1 MWNRLRFI
9 RFLQVSQIFQR
20 RKSDTNKQD
29 FENKLNL
36 TCHAQSTP
44 KTTGFLTKVFSTSG
58 PNLVAL
64 AWTVDELSREQA
76 QNGVNFDFEVKFY
89 LEGQGQSPP
98 KTIGILTKVFYTYGP
113 NLVIIA
119 WTGDELSRGQTW
131 WRTDWR
137 TDGRTQATTIPEGQY
152 WPRVKINCIYINE
165 QVASI
170 FSFALRF
177 GAGATFWPSIFRHS
191 RQANSVFDGP
201 KFPAGGPKFPA
212 GGPKFCTSSLICSKF
227 WLVHLGVR
235 DASRR

>member
-76 QNGVNFDFEVKFY
+76 QNGVNFDFEVKFD

-113 NLVIIA
+113 NLVILA

-131 WRTDWR
+131 WRTDWQM
-137 TDGRTQATTIPEGQY
+137 DGRTDAGNDNTRRPILASGKKLVAHFKQMLF
-152 WPRVKINCIYINE
+152 KIWI
-165 QVASI
+165 
-170 FSFALRF
+170 
-177 GAGATFWPSIFRHS
+177 
-191 RQANSVFDGP
+191 
-201 KFPAGGPKFPA
+201 
-212 GGPKFCTSSLICSKF
+212 F
-227 WLVHLGVR
+227 WLKEMIGKYHYKTTATWLALNQYVMTYCLNLYT
-235 DASRR
+235 S

>member
-76 QNGVNFDFEVKFY
+76 QNGVNFDFEVKFD

-113 NLVIIA
+113 NLVILA

-137 TDGRTQATTIPEGQY
+137 TDGRTDAGNDNTRRPILASGKNWWVFCWMFCQSQLGQGSPSYWLPSSRETIRHIKG
-152 WPRVKINCIYINE
+152 RVFIAWILHHVI
-165 QVASI
+165 I
-170 FSFALRF
+170 
-177 GAGATFWPSIFRHS
+177 
-191 RQANSVFDGP
+191 
-201 KFPAGGPKFPA
+201 
-212 GGPKFCTSSLICSKF
+212 
-227 WLVHLGVR
+227 
-235 DASRR
+235 